1 MEKLL
6 EKYDAIS
13 ALILVGKEL
22 TKEDYDEL
30 RQFATEVNKNSK
42 AIEFDVNGSDS
53 ELLDSIK
60 QYIRAA
66 LERD

>member
-13 ALILVGKEL
+13 ALIFVGKEP
-22 TKEDYDEL
+22 TKEDYEQL
-30 RQFATEVNKNSK
+30 RVLATNVNKNSK
-42 AIEFDVNGSDS
+42 TVEFDVNGSNS
-53 ELLDSIK
+53 ELLESIK

>member
-13 ALILVGKEL
+13 ALILVGKEP

-42 AIEFDVNGSDS
+42 VIEFDVNGSDS

-66 LERD
+66 LER